1 MFMKKTMVFIVTMLA
16 VFAFVAVDAA
26 YSDMLDEDSFLIPVV
41 KKTGESHVSIVLLG
55 KTASVNVAQIEEKW
69 DNINNTVNEKYKEGK
84 IYFAQRVEDVKLALG
99 IEKENIDYAAFKSQL
114 L

>member
-1 MFMKKTMVFIVTMLA
+1 MFVKKTMVFIVTMLA

-41 KKTGESHVSIVLLG
+41 KKISEDQVSIVLLG
-55 KTASVNVAQIEEKW
+55 KTASINVTQIEEKW
-69 DNINNTVNEKYKEGK
+69 DNINNTINEKYNQTKV
-84 IYFAQRVEDVKLALG
+84 YFAERMSDVKLALG
-99 IEKENIDYAAFKSQL
+99 LEKEDIDYAAFKSQL